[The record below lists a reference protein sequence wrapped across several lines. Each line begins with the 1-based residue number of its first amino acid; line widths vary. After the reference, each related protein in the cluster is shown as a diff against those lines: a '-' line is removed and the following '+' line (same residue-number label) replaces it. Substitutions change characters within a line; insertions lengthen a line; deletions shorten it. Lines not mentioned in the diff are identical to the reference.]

1 MHMAEFT
8 RIVVIYNPKSTGATR
23 ERSLRF
29 QRRAQKYLGIPV
41 EIVATLHRGHAEEL
55 AKSYAEADDNTM
67 IISCSGDGGY
77 HEVVNGVLTSKK
89 PGAVLGLLPGGNAND
104 HYAHMHSPQLLS
116 RISARDA
123 TAVDVLRI
131 RSSAGWERYAH
142 SYVGFGMTAEL
153 NEILQRYD
161 FRPFREIGLVVK
173 NIFQTRP
180 VRIEVAGKKERYDS
194 VLLLNTN
201 RMSKFV
207 KTGPAAS
214 IQDGKF
220 ELVLFKKGSATQLV
234 RHVARAATVGF
245 RNARQTSEFSFT
257 CRQDMPIQMDGEQ
270 RQLSKGETIVV
281 ESVSLALNC
290 II

>member
-1 MHMAEFT
+1 MAEFT

-29 QRRAQKYLGIPV
+29 QRRAQTYLGIPV
-41 EIVATLHRGHAEEL
+41 EIIATLHRGHAEEL
-55 AKSYAEADDNTM
+55 ARAYAESDDQTM

-77 HEVVNGVLTSKK
+77 HEVVNGALTSKK
-89 PGAVLGLLPGGNAND
+89 PSTVLGLLPGGNAND
-104 HYAHMHSPQLLS
+104 HYAHMHTPQLLR
-116 RISARDA
+116 RIS
-123 TAVDVLRI
+123 TGQISTIDVLRI

-142 SYVGFGMTAEL
+142 SYVGIGMTAEL

-161 FRPFREIGLVVK
+161 FHPLREIHLVVK
-173 NIFQTRP
+173 HIFRTRP
-180 VRIEVAGKKERYDS
+180 VRITVSGKKERYDS
-194 VLLLNTN
+194 LLFLNTN

-220 ELVLFKKGSATQLV
+220 ELVLLKKGSVTQIV
-234 RHVARAATVGF
+234 QHVVRAATVGF
-245 RNARQTSEFSFT
+245 RNARQMNSFSFT

-270 RQLSKGETIVV
+270 RQLSTGETITIEIVPR
-281 ESVSLALNC
+281 AINC